1 MFTPHA
7 FHNNIMYTVDVYEF
21 EVLYIIHLFTHSTLI
36 GNTSCFFSSPA
47 RTSGSVAAA
56 GLAQIGSRTAL
67 SFAFAFLK
75 RAWRSGEDVDLCS
88 DVLEEALTIL
98 QSLPVASMFGATSIS
113 DIWLDTINRTSN
125 FLSSVCL
132 K

>member
-1 MFTPHA
+1 MLPLHY
-7 FHNNIMYTVDVYEF
+7 HCMHILHIYNLM
-21 EVLYIIHLFTHSTLI
+21 
-36 GNTSCFFSSPA
+36 FFSSPSK
-47 RTSGSVAAA
+47 TSGSFAAA

-75 RAWRSGEDVDLCS
+75 RAWRSGEDIDLCS
-88 DVLEEALTIL
+88 DVLEEALGIL
-98 QSLPVASMFGATSIS
+98 QLLPVASMFGAAGIS
-113 DIWLDTINRTSN
+113 DIWLDTIDRTSN

>member
-1 MFTPHA
+1 MSLKFITYVTCLHILG
-7 FHNNIMYTVDVYEF
+7 NNWC
-21 EVLYIIHLFTHSTLI
+21 S
-36 GNTSCFFSSPA
+36 FSSPT
-47 RTSGSVAAA
+47 RTTGSVAAA

-75 RAWRSGEDVDLCS
+75 RAWRSGDDMDLCS

-98 QSLPVASMFGATSIS
+98 QSLPVASMFGAADIS

>member
-1 MFTPHA
+1 M
-7 FHNNIMYTVDVYEF
+7 
-21 EVLYIIHLFTHSTLI
+21 
-36 GNTSCFFSSPA
+36 
-47 RTSGSVAAA
+47 GSVATA

-75 RAWRSGEDVDLCS
+75 RAWRSGEDTDLCS
-88 DVLEEALTIL
+88 DVLKEALMIL
-98 QSLPVASMFGATSIS
+98 QSLPVASMFGAAGIS
-113 DIWLDTINRTSN
+113 DIWMDTIDRTSN

>member
-1 MFTPHA
+1 MSLKFVT
-7 FHNNIMYTVDVYEF
+7 NITCLHIPGD
-21 EVLYIIHLFTHSTLI
+21 I
-36 GNTSCFFSSPA
+36 CCFSSSST
-47 RTSGSVAAA
+47 RTTGSVAAA

-75 RAWRSGEDVDLCS
+75 RAWRSGDDVDLCS

-98 QSLPVASMFGATSIS
+98 QSLPVASMFGAANIS

>member
-1 MFTPHA
+1 ML
-7 FHNNIMYTVDVYEF
+7 YTYYTYD
-21 EVLYIIHLFTHSTLI
+21 YIS
-36 GNTSCFFSSPA
+36 SSPSK
-47 RTSGSVAAA
+47 TSTGSVATA

-75 RAWRSGEDVDLCS
+75 RAWRSGEDMDLCL
-88 DVLEEALTIL
+88 DVLKEALMIL
-98 QSLPVASMFGATSIS
+98 QSLPVASMFGVAGIS
-113 DIWLDTINRTSN
+113 DIWLDTIDRTSN

>member
-1 MFTPHA
+1 
-7 FHNNIMYTVDVYEF
+7 MYTIDVFRLKDYNLC
-21 EVLYIIHLFTHSTLI
+21 V
-36 GNTSCFFSSPA
+36 CASSPS
-47 RTSGSVAAA
+47 RTSGSAATA

-98 QSLPVASMFGATSIS
+98 QSLPVASMFGAASIS